1 MMKKMRYI
9 AALTLVVLITSG
21 CADDS
26 DAARS
31 KPGNGSKTIDDLIAE
46 QNAASDMSSLIA
58 EYGEYEEEDEDASY
72 DDILGA
78 SDSSAA
84 ASSFH
89 TAEEID
95 VEGDYVDL
103 TKQSSTMI
111 YTTVYNMMYYPENFV
126 GKTIKMTG
134 NYSEYIAEDT
144 GKRYFACI
152 IKDATAC
159 CSQGVEF
166 ELTED
171 YKYPDNYP
179 KEADPITVEGVFDLY
194 KEGEYQY
201 CTLRIIIWHLF
212 QAFRA

>member
-9 AALTLVVLITSG
+9 AALILVVLITSG

-26 DAARS
+26 DAVRS
-31 KPGNGSKTIDDLIAE
+31 KPGNGAKTIDDLIAE

-201 CTLRIIIWHLF
+201 CTLRNAKLCES
-212 QAFRA
+212 